1 MLFKNITKLGS
12 NEFTICIF
20 LLVKRLPFDAVI
32 KLGNATN
39 FPFVQLLLH
48 CDCTY
53 CTLWEY
59 DSALPDNVDVVQ
71 TSPGKEDEDQ
81 QP

>member
-12 NEFTICIF
+12 NEITICIF

-81 QP
+81 QL

>member
-12 NEFTICIF
+12 NKICIF

-39 FPFVQLLLH
+39 FPFLQLLR

-53 CTLWEY
+53 CTLCEY
-59 DSALPDNVDVVQ
+59 NSTVPQDMDMVQ
-71 TSPGKEDEDQ
+71 TSPGKEYEDQ

>member
-12 NEFTICIF
+12 NEITICIF